1 MARARPNRSSRG
13 RGTIAQLAWRD
24 VVNLRPLTEVLRPE
38 QLDDLHDASL
48 HLLAHT
54 GMRVLEPSARERFRR
69 AGCTVVDERVRF
81 DPDMVMETIRTAPST
96 FTLRARNP
104 RRNLTVGGNHVIFA
118 SIGGPAFCSDLDGG
132 RRPGTFAEQ
141 RDFIRLIQSVDI
153 VHQEGGGPFEAM
165 DLPAETRHLD
175 LLASSA
181 QLLDKNWQ
189 GIALGRERAADS
201 IDIAAIALGTDRDGL
216 VDDPAVLAI
225 VNTNT
230 PLSLD
235 IAMSEGLTELAAAGQ
250 AVCIT
255 PFTLAGAMTP
265 ATLAGALALQNAELL
280 AGVVLTQLV
289 RPGAPV
295 MYGSFTSNV
304 DMRSGSP
311 AFGTPEY
318 TLAAQAGGQLA
329 RRYGLPYR
337 SSNTTASNIVDAQA
351 AYESAMSL
359 WGAIAGGANLV
370 NHAAGWLEGGL
381 TASFEKFVVDAEML
395 QMMAEYLQP
404 IVVDDDT
411 LGLAA
416 IDAVGPGGHFFASPH
431 TMARY
436 ETAFYSPIVSD
447 WRNYETWS
455 ESGSVDATRRANR
468 IWKQLVADYVEPTL
482 DPAIDEQ
489 LTEFVARRKIELTN
503 QR

>member
-1 MARARPNRSSRG
+1 
-13 RGTIAQLAWRD
+13 
-24 VVNLRPLTEVLRPE
+24 VVNQRPHTEVLRPE
-38 QLDDLHDASL
+38 QLEDLHEASL
-48 HLLAHT
+48 QLLAHT
-54 GMRVLEPSARERFRR
+54 GMRVLEPGARERFRR
-69 AGCTVVDERVRF
+69 AGCAVLDDRVRF

-104 RRNLTVGGNHVIFA
+104 QRNLTVGGNHLIFTA
-118 SIGGPAFCSDLDGG
+118 IGGPAFCSDLDHG

-141 RDFIRLIQSVDI
+141 RDFLRLIQSVNI
-153 VHQEGGGPFEAM
+153 IHQEGGGPFEAM

-175 LLASSA
+175 LLASLA

-216 VDDPAVLAI
+216 AAEPAVLAI

-235 IAMSEGLTELAAAGQ
+235 IPMAEGLTELSEAGQ

-255 PFTLAGAMTP
+255 PFTLAGAMAP
-265 ATLAGALALQNAELL
+265 ATLAGALALQNAEVL

-337 SSNTTASNIVDAQA
+337 SSNTTAANSVDAQA

-381 TASFEKFVVDAEML
+381 TASFEKLVVDAEML

-404 IVVDDDT
+404 IVVDEDS

-416 IDAVGPGGHFFASPH
+416 IDEVGPGGHFFASPH
-431 TMARY
+431 TMTRF
-436 ETAFYSPIVSD
+436 ETAFYQPLVSD
-447 WRNYETWS
+447 WRNYETWA
-455 ESGSVDATRRANR
+455 ESGSIDTTQRANR
-468 IWKQLVADYVEPTL
+468 IWKQLVAGYDEPTL
-482 DPAIDEQ
+482 DAAIDEQ
-489 LTEFVARRKIELTN
+489 LTEFVARRKIELGSTGA